1 MSSELTQSRRSWY
14 DLGLAMNLSGLEP
27 LVDSDTHLRDGGR
40 IESASNLR
48 TDLTTERGLKS

>member
-27 LVDSDTHLRDGGR
+27 LVASDTHPRDGGR
-40 IESASNLR
+40 IESTSNLR
-48 TDLTTERGLKS
+48 MDLRTERELKS